1 VTHIRIV
8 VRLTLTLDGAREGA
22 VRRAAE
28 EDLGVEVGPEAP
40 TADVLAAAVR
50 NLVEANTLGLGIP
63 IDVLDA
69 TASEVDDGPDR
80 RPVAH
85 ATADPTGPTTST
97 VETVEIGGPDAQAR
111 GRNGWFR
118 PRQVCLQRGITDR
131 SIVVSV
137 QSSRAYGDLAPIHL
151 SLPLDDARRIH
162 DALGRQLDALTAEP
176 SQERT
181 P

>member
-1 VTHIRIV
+1 VTHIQIV

-22 VRRAAE
+22 VRRAAA

-80 RPVAH
+80 RPMAH
-85 ATADPTGPTTST
+85 ATAGPTAPTTST
-97 VETVEIGGPDAQAR
+97 VETVEIGGRDAQAR
-111 GRNGWFR
+111 ASPIAPSWC
-118 PRQVCLQRGITDR
+118 P
-131 SIVVSV
+131 
-137 QSSRAYGDLAPIHL
+137 SSRAEHTVTLL
-151 SLPLDDARRIH
+151 RS
-162 DALGRQLDALTAEP
+162 T
-176 SQERT
+176 
-181 P
+181 

>member
-1 VTHIRIV
+1 MTHIRIV

-40 TADVLAAAVR
+40 TADVLAVAVR

-63 IDVLDA
+63 IDVVDA

-85 ATADPTGPTTST
+85 ATADPTASTIST

-118 PRQVCLQRGITDR
+118 PRQVCVQRGIADR
-131 SIVVSV
+131 SIVVTV
-137 QSSRAYGDLAPIHL
+137 QSSRPPGDVSPIYM
-151 SLPLDDARRIH
+151 SLPLSDARRAH
-162 DALGRQLDALTAEP
+162 EALGRQIAALGAEP
-176 SQERT
+176 NEEHT